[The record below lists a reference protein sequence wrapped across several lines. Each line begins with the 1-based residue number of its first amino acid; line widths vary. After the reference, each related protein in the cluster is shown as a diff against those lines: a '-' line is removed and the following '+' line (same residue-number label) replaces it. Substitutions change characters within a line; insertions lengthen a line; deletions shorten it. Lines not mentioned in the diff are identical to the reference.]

1 MVKSTG
7 FTPRLHFCR
16 LHLRCLLTEMIY
28 IFRYFAAVTFYWL
41 NFEANIV
48 QNRMN
53 VIPTG
58 LDDSFLLTIGRKYS
72 GNRLYDQIRPIGSG

>member
-1 MVKSTG
+1 MVKSAG
-7 FTPRLHFCR
+7 FTPGLHFCR
-16 LHLRCLLTEMIY
+16 LHLHCLLTEMIY
-28 IFRYFAAVTFYWL
+28 IFQYFAAVTFYWL

-53 VIPTG
+53 VILTG
-58 LDDSFLLTIGRKYS
+58 LDDSFVLTIGRKYS